1 MLEESGLAMVREML
15 LITIKIAVPI
25 LAAGVAIGLLISIL
39 QAVTSIQ
46 DQTIVFVPKILV
58 MLIVSAIILPWV
70 AARLIEYATEMLT
83 LT

>member
-1 MLEESGLAMVREML
+1 MLDETGLALVREML
-15 LITIKIAVPI
+15 LITIKISLPI

-58 MLIVSAIILPWV
+58 MLVVAAIILPWV
-70 AARLIEYATEMLT
+70 AVRLIDYASEMLR
-83 LT
+83 LI